1 MAHGVFDLLHMGH
14 VRHLNEAK
22 AHGDVLITTITA
34 DAFVNKG
41 PGKPVFSEHLRAE
54 MLSALSVVDF
64 VAINRAPDAEALLE
78 AIRPDTYV
86 KGADYRD
93 EDADVTGKISRE
105 RQAVETHGGNL
116 IFTDD
121 ITFSSSELL
130 NRYLTFLIRRY
141 EIFLTGYERMAAFRK
156 F

>member
-34 DAFVNKG
+34 DAYVNKG

-86 KGADYRD
+86 KG
-93 EDADVTGKISRE
+93 GLS
-105 RQAVETHGGNL
+105 
-116 IFTDD
+116 
-121 ITFSSSELL
+121 
-130 NRYLTFLIRRY
+130 
-141 EIFLTGYERMAAFRK
+141 
-156 F
+156 